1 MPATHSVFGMP
12 QTVNSATYQIVDVIS
27 RASGMRNA
35 AALEAVVGQ
44 CTMAFPGPFSL
55 SLSTYMLLLYAERH

>member
-12 QTVNSATYQIVDVIS
+12 QTVNSATYLIVDVIS
-27 RASGMRNA
+27 RASGMGNI

-44 CTMAFPGPFSL
+44 CESFL
-55 SLSTYMLLLYAERH
+55 YLLPERY